1 MRTLTALLFAIIMN
15 PVFSYSESTYEK
27 AMKDALDGLNQAAT
41 IDDFRQSANQ
51 FDRIGDIEKEEWLP
65 QYHAAYAKVMM
76 ASIQEDPQKK
86 DPYLDA
92 AQLNLDAIEKLEHDE
107 SERLALEGFLIMI
120 RMSVS
125 IDRGMELGM
134 DCGMILNQAYTLN
147 NQNPRAVL
155 MLGQFKFGSAQYMG
169 QDTSESCAMFEESMK
184 LLEQSENE
192 ETEPFQPVWGKNL
205 AQILNQQCQ
214 N

>member
-1 MRTLTALLFAIIMN
+1 MKTITGLLIAIILN
-15 PVFSYSESTYEK
+15 PLFTYGGSKYEK
-27 AMKDALDGLNQAAT
+27 AMKEALNGLNQAT
-41 IDDFRQSANQ
+41 TVDDFRQAANQ
-51 FDRIGDIEKEEWLP
+51 FDRIGDIEKDKWLP

-76 ASIQEDPQKK
+76 ASMEEDPQKK
-86 DPYLDA
+86 DPFLDA
-92 AQLNLDAIEKLEHDE
+92 AQLNLDVIEKLEHNQ

-125 IDRGMELGM
+125 LDRGMELGM

-155 MLGQFKFGSAQYMG
+155 MLAQFKFGSAQYMG
-169 QDTSESCAMFEESMK
+169 QDTSESCAMFEESLE
-184 LLEQSENE
+184 LLDQAEQKES
-192 ETEPFQPVWGKNL
+192 EPFQPAWGRNL
-205 AQILNQQCQ
+205 AQVLKQQCQ

>member
-1 MRTLTALLFAIIMN
+1 MRTLTGLLFAIIMN
-15 PVFSYSESTYEK
+15 PVFPYSETTYEK
-27 AMKDALDGLNQAAT
+27 AMKDAPNVLNQAAT
-41 IDDFRQSANQ
+41 IDDFREAANQ
-51 FDRIGDIEKEEWLP
+51 FDRIGDIEKDKWLP

-76 ASIQEDPQKK
+76 ASIEADLEKK
-86 DPYLDA
+86 DPFLDA
-92 AQLNLDAIEKLEHDE
+92 AQLNLDAIENLEHDV

-125 IDRGMELGM
+125 LDRGMELGM
-134 DCGMILNQAYTLN
+134 DCGMILNEAYTLN

-169 QDTSESCAMFEESMK
+169 QDTSESCELFDESLDLFDNDSK
-184 LLEQSENE
+184 GNKELFL
-192 ETEPFQPVWGKNL
+192 PFWGKNL
-205 AQILNQQCQ
+205 AVIFQQQCQ

>member
-1 MRTLTALLFAIIMN
+1 MRTLSGLLIAIFLN
-15 PVFSYSESTYEK
+15 PLFSYGESKYEK

-41 IDDFRQSANQ
+41 MDDFREAANQ
-51 FDRIGDIEKEEWLP
+51 FDRIGDIEKNKWLP

-76 ASIQEDPQKK
+76 ASMEADPQKK

-92 AQLNLDAIEKLEHDE
+92 AQVNLDAIEKLEHDV

-125 IDRGMELGM
+125 LDRGMELGM

-147 NQNPRAVL
+147 NQNPRAAL

-169 QDTSESCAMFEESMK
+169 QDTSESCAMFEES
-184 LLEQSENE
+184 LELFEQTDNKES
-192 ETEPFQPVWGKNL
+192 EPFLPVWGKNL
-205 AQILNQQCQ
+205 AQIFRQQCQ

>member
-1 MRTLTALLFAIIMN
+1 MRTLTGLLIAIILN
-15 PVFSYSESTYEK
+15 PLFSYGESKYEK
-27 AMKDALDGLNQAAT
+27 AMKKALEGLNEAAT
-41 IDDFRQSANQ
+41 IEDFRQAANQ
-51 FDRIGDIEKEEWLP
+51 FDRIGENEKDKWLP

-76 ASIQEDPQKK
+76 ASIEQDLQKK
-86 DPYLDA
+86 DPFLDA

-125 IDRGMELGM
+125 LDRGMELGM

-155 MLGQFKFGSAQYMG
+155 MLAQFKFGSAQYMG
-169 QDTSESCAMFEESMK
+169 QDTSESCAMFDESLE
-184 LLEQSENE
+184 LLDQSEINE
-192 ETEPFQPVWGKNL
+192 SEIFLPVWGRNL
-205 AQILNQQCQ
+205 AQILKQQCQ

>member
-1 MRTLTALLFAIIMN
+1 MKTLTGLFIAIVFY
-15 PVFSYSESTYEK
+15 PLFSYGESKYEK
-27 AMKDALDGLNQAAT
+27 AMNKALEALNQAAT
-41 IDDFRQSANQ
+41 IEDFRQAANQ
-51 FDRIGDIEKEEWLP
+51 FDRIGEIEQDKWLP

-76 ASIQEDPQKK
+76 ASIEEDLQKK
-86 DPYLDA
+86 DPFLDE

-125 IDRGMELGM
+125 LDRGMELGM

-147 NQNPRAVL
+147 NQNPRAIL

-169 QDTSESCAMFEESMK
+169 QDTSESCAMFEESLD
-184 LLEQSENE
+184 LLDQPEHKES
-192 ETEPFQPVWGKNL
+192 EPFLPAWGKNL
-205 AQILNQQCQ
+205 AQILKQQCQ

>member
-1 MRTLTALLFAIIMN
+1 MRTLTALLIAIILN
-15 PVFSYSESTYEK
+15 PLFSYGESNYEK
-27 AMKDALDGLNQAAT
+27 AMKKALEGLNQAAT
-41 IDDFRQSANQ
+41 MDDLRQAANQ
-51 FDRIGDIEKEEWLP
+51 FDRIGEIEKDKWLP

-76 ASIQEDPQKK
+76 ASMEEDLQKK
-86 DPYLDA
+86 DPFLDA
-92 AQLNLDAIEKLEHDE
+92 AQLNLDAIEELEHDE

-125 IDRGMELGM
+125 LDRGMELGM

-155 MLGQFKFGSAQYMG
+155 MLGQFKFGSANYMG
-169 QDTSESCAMFEESMK
+169 QDTSEPCAMFDEAAK
-184 LLEQSENE
+184 LFEQPDNVGS
-192 ETEPFQPVWGKNL
+192 EPFQPAWGQNL
-205 AQILNQQCQ
+205 VHIFKQQCQ

>member
-1 MRTLTALLFAIIMN
+1 MRTLTGLLIAIVLN
-15 PVFSYSESTYEK
+15 PVFSYGESKYEK

-41 IDDFRQSANQ
+41 IDDFRQAANL
-51 FDRIGDIEKEEWLP
+51 FDRIGDNEKEEWLP

-86 DPYLDA
+86 DPFLDA

-147 NQNPRAVL
+147 NQNPRAIL

-169 QDTSESCAMFEESMK
+169 QDTSESCAMFEDSME

-192 ETEPFQPVWGKNL
+192 ETEPFLPAWGKNL
-205 AQILNQQCQ
+205 AQILKQQCQ